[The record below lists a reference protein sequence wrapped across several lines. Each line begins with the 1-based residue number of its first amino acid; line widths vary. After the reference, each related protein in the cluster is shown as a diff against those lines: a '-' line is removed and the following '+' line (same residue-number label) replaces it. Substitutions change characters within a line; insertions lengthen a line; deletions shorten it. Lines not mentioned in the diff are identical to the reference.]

1 MSTRNIPSYMSEA
14 WFALLQGACVNRQRR
29 AVAEQLGLSPVTVSQ
44 VLNASGKYGAGTAS
58 TARVARRVLDT
69 FGSVQ

>member
-1 MSTRNIPSYMSEA
+1 VNAQNTPSYMKEP

-29 AVAEQLGLSPVTVSQ
+29 EVAELLGVSPVTVSQ

-58 TARVARRVLDT
+58 TTRVALRVLDT
-69 FGSVQ
+69 FGSAP